1 MPTVSKGERWIMPA
15 RKLKE
20 FLENEGIRYVTIS
33 HSTAYT
39 AQEVAECAHIPGK
52 EMAKTVMIQI
62 DGDLAMAVL
71 PANRKVVLQ
80 DLRDITGTDDVKFA
94 SEADFKARFPDCEPG
109 AMPPFGNLYDMD
121 VYVAPSLV
129 EDEEIAFNAGTHT
142 ELVRIPYRDFER
154 LVKPRVVSFST

>member
-1 MPTVSKGERWIMPA
+1 MPA

-20 FLENEGIRYVTIS
+20 FLDNQGITYVTVG
-33 HSTAYT
+33 HSPAYT
-39 AQEVAECAHIPGK
+39 AQEVAESAHIPGR
-52 EMAKTVMIQI
+52 EMAKTVMITI

-80 DLRDITGTDDVKFA
+80 DLRDITGTHDVKFA

-121 VYVAPSLV
+121 VYVAPTLA

-142 ELVRIPYRDFER
+142 EVIKMAYRDFER
-154 LVKPRVVSFST
+154 LVRPRVVSFST

>member
-1 MPTVSKGERWIMPA
+1 MPA

-20 FLENEGIRYVTIS
+20 FLDGQAIKYVTIG
-33 HSTAYT
+33 HSPAYT
-39 AQEVAECAHIPGK
+39 AQEVAECAHIPGR
-52 EMAKTVMIQI
+52 EMAKTVMITI

-80 DLRDITGTDDVKFA
+80 DLREITGTDDVRFA
-94 SEADFKARFPDCEPG
+94 GEADFKARFPDCEPG

-121 VYVAPSLV
+121 VYVAPTLA

-142 ELVRIPYRDFER
+142 EVIKMAYRDFER
-154 LVKPRVVSFST
+154 LVNPRVVSFST